1 MMNLLPLQS
10 CLRLP
15 LISLLCVTLLTV
27 LSGCSFLKPAN
38 DQAHNYLLTAV
49 PSPEPSAKV
58 SPPCIVRVLPV
69 EVPNYL
75 QTSDMVI
82 RTGTNEVVFT
92 KFNRWAE
99 PLDAGIR
106 RVLAQNL
113 RGFRGIQEALVDEPS
128 PARPKLYIISVHILE
143 CEGSDINGRGSTLFS
158 AAWDISQGRT
168 EATLARG
175 VFRAPPASWRPGDYA
190 GMVTQLS
197 SAVADLS
204 GILAQAISRQTGA
217 HGAPH

>member
-15 LISLLCVTLLTV
+15 LMSLLCVTLLTI

-38 DQAHNYLLTAV
+38 DQTHNYLLTAM
-49 PSPEPSAKV
+49 PWPEPSAGV

-92 KFNRWAE
+92 KFNQWAE

-113 RGFRGIQEALVDEPS
+113 CDFRGIQEALTDEPA
-128 PARPKLYIISVHILE
+128 PARQNPYIISVHILE
-143 CEGSDINGRGSTLFS
+143 CEGSDINGRGSILFS
-158 AAWDISQGRT
+158 ASWEISQGEEQT
-168 EATLARG
+168 TTLAHG
-175 VFRAPPASWRPGDYA
+175 IFRAPPSSWNPGDYD
-190 GMVTQLS
+190 GMVSQLS
-197 SAVADLS
+197 GAIGDLS
-204 GILAQAISRQTGA
+204 GILAQAISAQANGRS
-217 HGAPH
+217 AP